1 MVEIICQDGK
11 FLAKGSFT
19 MGLAGTYVNESF
31 EDESITVHL
40 TLDYILKELDN
51 ENSFRMKP
59 LFPYLKDKPRD
70 GSSIAKGLAEY
81 YNQKEKEAAEH
92 VKEINDNLLFHL
104 FWNLEACG
112 FEFREIEEAVAEGC
126 DTDDLDDDPYVNSK
140 VFEYSNY
147 FDERPN
153 NGTRERVDFEAK
165 LREWFPM
172 FNFDGLYRSIEQEG
186 MTLDGRFISF
196 QFSDTW
202 GAMLYECAYDRFDE
216 NFTSCDWHN
225 H

>member
-1 MVEIICQDGK
+1 MVEIVCKDGK
-11 FLAKGSFT
+11 FLVKGSFT
-19 MGLAGTYVNESF
+19 LGLAGTFVNETF
-31 EDESITVHL
+31 EDESITIEP
-40 TLDYILKELDN
+40 TLDEILEDLDKDK
-51 ENSFRMKP
+51 SFTLMP

-70 GSSIAKGLAEY
+70 GDSIARGLAEY

-92 VKEINDNLLFHL
+92 VKEINDNLLFNL
-104 FWNLEACG
+104 FDNLEACG
-112 FEFREIEEAVAEGC
+112 YPFWEIEEALIDGY
-126 DTDDLDDDPYVNSK
+126 DLGEVDANAPYDGK
-140 VFEYSNY
+140 VYEFSDY

-172 FNFDGLYRSIEQEG
+172 FNFDGLYDNIEPEG
-186 MTLDGRFISF
+186 ISFDGRWMEF
-196 QFSDTW
+196 QFSDKW
-202 GAMLYECAYDRFDE
+202 GAQLYECAYDRFDE